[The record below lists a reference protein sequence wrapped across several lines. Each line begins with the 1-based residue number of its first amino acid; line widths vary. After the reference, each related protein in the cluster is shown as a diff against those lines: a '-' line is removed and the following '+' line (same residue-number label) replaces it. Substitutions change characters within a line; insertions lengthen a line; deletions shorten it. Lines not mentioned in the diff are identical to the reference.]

1 MPKNRRR
8 NLAAVLAADARAKA
22 ERAFVAAAPAQ
33 RRRQPD
39 VQLGVRVPRDL
50 AERLRATVQLR
61 HAAGLHPFT
70 AAGVVAAALTAW
82 LDQQQAEGATTPKA
96 LAQKLRAVADQLE
109 GMKGRK

>member
-61 HAAGLHPFT
+61 HAAGQHPFT
-70 AAGVVAAALTAW
+70 AGAVVAAALHAW
-82 LDQQQAEGATTPKA
+82 LDEHAATDGERPTARAMAKQLRL
-96 LAQKLRAVADQLE
+96 LADKLEQTR
-109 GMKGRK
+109 